1 MEGFNSNFLDK
12 VLGRIDRLNA
22 EGLQSVVA
30 RLEEQRQFFET
41 VFNVIEDCIL
51 VVNPRGK
58 MLYCNRAA
66 NELLGIPLKNV
77 ENKRVTRFIPDLDW
91 EKLVESIGEDQSSRM
106 VRLEFDIRYPKP
118 RFVRLFASAIERQ
131 GNDHGGYVLVLHDV
145 TETRKQTYA
154 AIESERVHTLT
165 LLAGSVAHEIG
176 NPLNALHI
184 HLQLIARETVKLR
197 DAFEKQSQQKKRGRG
212 RPRLDVESEFTN
224 LDLNKGFNRL
234 ESFIDTSRGEIN
246 RLEYIITQF
255 LQAIRPTSPDRKPD
269 QLNKVVLETLDL
281 LRPELD
287 NRNIQLVKELD
298 SKLPDIPFD
307 RSQIKQVFVNLIKNA
322 MQAIANEGVLT
333 IRTKGEVEGVL
344 ISIEDNGAGIPSERI
359 GRIFEPYFTT
369 KKKGTGLGLM
379 IVHRIIRDHG
389 GRIMVEPNHP
399 EGTIFR
405 VWLPFFEKQKRLLGT
420 GNVSEGMVQEDD

>member
-51 VVNPRGK
+51 VVNPVGK
-58 MLYCNRAA
+58 LLYCNRAA
-66 NELLGIPLKNV
+66 FELLGIPHENY
-77 ENKRVTRFIPDLDW
+77 ENKQVTRFIPDLNW
-91 EKLVESIGEDQSSRM
+91 EKLVQSIGEDQSSRM
-106 VRLEFDIRYPKP
+106 VRLEFDIRYPKS

-131 GNDHGGYVLVLHDV
+131 GNQHPGFVLVLHDV
-145 TETRKQTYA
+145 TETRKQTYE

-184 HLQLIARETVKLR
+184 HLQLISRETAKLR
-197 DAFEKQSQQKKRGRG
+197 EAFENQSRQKKRARG

-224 LDLNKGFNRL
+224 MDLNKGFNRL
-234 ESFIDTSRGEIN
+234 ESFIETSRGEIN

-255 LQAIRPTSPDRKPD
+255 LQAIRPSSPDRKPD
-269 QLNKVVLETLDL
+269 QINKVVLETLDL

-287 NRNIQLVKELD
+287 NRNIELIKD
-298 SKLPDIPFD
+298 LDDHLPDTPFD

-322 MQAIANEGVLT
+322 MQAITQKGVLT

-359 GRIFEPYFTT
+359 SRIFEPYFTT

-399 EGTIFR
+399 EGTVFR
-405 VWLPFFEKQKRLLGT
+405 VWLPLFEKQKRLLGA
-420 GNVSEGMVQEDD
+420 GVPSNRSD

>member
-1 MEGFNSNFLDK
+1 LAKEISRMEGFNSSFLDK

-22 EGLQSVVA
+22 EDLQSVVA

-51 VVNPRGK
+51 VLNPLGK
-58 MLYCNRAA
+58 LLYCNRVAF
-66 NELLGIPLKNV
+66 ELLGIPFDSY
-77 ENKRVTRFIPDLDW
+77 ENKPVTRFIPDLEW
-91 EKLVESIGEDQSSRM
+91 EKLVQSIGEGSSSRM
-106 VRLEFDIRYPKP
+106 VRLEFDIRYPKS

-131 GNDHGGYVLVLHDV
+131 GDEHAGYVLVLHDV
-145 TETRKQTYA
+145 TETRQQTYE

-184 HLQLIARETVKLR
+184 HLQLIARETTKLR
-197 DAFEKQSQQKKRGRG
+197 EAFERQSKQKKRGRG
-212 RPRLDVESEFTN
+212 RPRLNVESEDAD

-234 ESFIDTSRGEIN
+234 ESFIETSRGEIN

-255 LQAIRPTSPDRKPD
+255 LQAIRPSAPDRKTD
-269 QLNKVVLETLDL
+269 QPNKVVLETLDL

-287 NRNIQLVKELD
+287 NRGIELVTELD
-298 SKLPDIPFD
+298 DDLPDTPFD

-322 MQAIANEGVLT
+322 MQAISNNGVLT
-333 IRTKGEVEGVL
+333 IRTKGEVEGIMV
-344 ISIEDNGAGIPSERI
+344 SIEDNGSGIPSERI

-399 EGTIFR
+399 TGTIFR
-405 VWLPFFEKQKRLLGT
+405 VWLPLFEKQKRLLGA
-420 GNVSEGMVQEDD
+420 VCP

>member
-1 MEGFNSNFLDK
+1 MILD
-12 VLGRIDRLNA
+12 VGY
-22 EGLQSVVA
+22 S
-30 RLEEQRQFFET
+30 
-41 VFNVIEDCIL
+41 
-51 VVNPRGK
+51 
-58 MLYCNRAA
+58 
-66 NELLGIPLKNV
+66 
-77 ENKRVTRFIPDLDW
+77 
-91 EKLVESIGEDQSSRM
+91 
-106 VRLEFDIRYPKP
+106 EFDIRYPKS

-131 GNDHGGYVLVLHDV
+131 GDEHAGYVLVLHDV
-145 TETRKQTYA
+145 TETRKQTYE

-184 HLQLIARETVKLR
+184 HLQLIARETTKLR
-197 DAFEKQSQQKKRGRG
+197 EAFERQSKQKKRGRG
-212 RPRLDVESEFTN
+212 RPRLSVESEDAD

-234 ESFIDTSRGEIN
+234 ESFIETSRGEIN

-255 LQAIRPTSPDRKPD
+255 LQAIRPSAPDRKTD
-269 QLNKVVLETLDL
+269 QPNKVVLETLDL

-287 NRNIQLVKELD
+287 NRGIELVTELD
-298 SKLPDIPFD
+298 NDLPDTPFD

-322 MQAIANEGVLT
+322 MQAISNNGVLT
-333 IRTKGEVEGVL
+333 IRTKGEVEGIMVCV
-344 ISIEDNGAGIPSERI
+344 EDNGSGIPSERI

-399 EGTIFR
+399 TGTIFR
-405 VWLPFFEKQKRLLGT
+405 VWLPLFEKQKRLLGA
-420 GNVSEGMVQEDD
+420 GCP